1 MVSYRYRSTVKKQ
14 YIELYA
20 CIYDIPGYN
29 FFTEKQIYISYDFS
43 YMILQ
48 VKYLYKSAL
57 YECIYKFP
65 SDLIQKG
72 VIQHYNDMKMDNLFL
87 LLIHF
92 IFMLIGEYYW
102 VRKT

>member
-1 MVSYRYRSTVKKQ
+1 MPVSMIFLV
-14 YIELYA
+14 I
-20 CIYDIPGYN
+20 I

-57 YECIYKFP
+57 YECIYNFP

-92 IFMLIGEYYW
+92 IFMLIGEYY
-102 VRKT
+102 